1 MMTMINNLADRM
13 ITLMRVINIDGFHS
27 DDNRKFRNELNGMIM
42 ALKAMEIEFDFD
54 YNKEVTEYT
63 AIIIMGTRF
72 EV

>member
-1 MMTMINNLADRM
+1 MINNLADRM